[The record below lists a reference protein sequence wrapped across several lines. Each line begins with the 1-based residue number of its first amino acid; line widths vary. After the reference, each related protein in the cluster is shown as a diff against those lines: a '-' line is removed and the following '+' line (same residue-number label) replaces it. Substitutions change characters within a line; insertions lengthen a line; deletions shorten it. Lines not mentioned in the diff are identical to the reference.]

1 MPVLE
6 FTNDKKSIWDKTAK
20 KTVRKAGSKK
30 LNDRSVVDMQE
41 IYEGADNIIVER
53 KWYQKQFIC
62 DFENIIKYPFDTELC
77 NITVVYEGAA
87 ESLVELQPVM

>member
-6 FTNDKKSIWDKTAK
+6 FTNDKKSIRDKIAK
-20 KTVRKAGSKK
+20 KTVRKEGNKK

-77 NITVVYEGAA
+77 NITVVYDGAA
-87 ESLVELQPVM
+87 ESLVELEPVM